1 MSWFIIPVSFAEVL
15 EVVHV
20 AAGGRVL
27 SVFSLPLFGV
37 SDLQQVSVVL
47 HHILAFLETPSG
59 KHCSALSLYVLHLQ
73 RRRRGFPSGQPAG
86 ENLYMCQG

>member
-1 MSWFIIPVSFAEVL
+1 MNRFIIPVCFAEVL

-27 SVFSLPLFGV
+27 SVFSLSLFGV

-47 HHILAFLETPSG
+47 HHVLAFLETPSG
-59 KHCSALSLYVLHLQ
+59 KYCSPFSFYMSHLQ
-73 RRRRGFPSGQPAG
+73 KGFSSRHRWKNINA
-86 ENLYMCQG
+86 MT